1 MTTLL
6 VANRG
11 EIARRIFRTARRMGM
26 GCIAVYSD
34 ADAGAPFVKE
44 ADQAVRI
51 GPAPAAESYLRMD
64 RIAAAAKE
72 AGAGLVH
79 PGYGFLAENHEF
91 AQACA
96 DAGLVFVGP
105 PAEVLRAMGSKEN
118 ARRIAAEAGVAVNEG
133 YSGDDQTDGAFA
145 QAADRIGYP
154 VIVKPAEGGGGKGM
168 SIVRNPR
175 ELAEAF
181 PAARRIAL
189 AAFGDDRLLLERFV
203 VGARHIE
210 VQIVADSHGNVVHL
224 GERDCSLQRRYQK
237 ILEESPSPFVD
248 AELRK
253 ALTDSAVA
261 IARQAGYVNAG
272 TCEFVVGEDRSFAF
286 LEMNAR
292 LQVEHPVTEMVTGID
307 LVETQLRVAM
317 GERLPFTQEDIQSKG
332 HAVEVRIYAEDPAE
346 DFLPQTGR
354 IERIAWPSEV
364 RVDTGIEEGS
374 EVTVFYDPMLVK
386 LIASGSDR
394 PSALNRLADAL
405 STTEIVGVQT
415 NLAFLRAVLE
425 EPAVVHGEVT
435 TTWLETFSPKASAGA
450 EQGGR
455 GLPQGA
461 SGPRGLIPHRREG
474 PAKRPGGRPL
484 PYGSAPART
493 SPPDPWA
500 ALGPWRLG
508 GRAAMESVAEQTSE
522 RIETVGP
529 SHMHAPLPGKVVAV
543 NVSDG
548 ERVKKGAVLVVVEA
562 MKMEHAIRA
571 PADGVVTAVACSAG
585 DQVDRGQTL
594 VDFEPA

>member
-1 MTTLL
+1 VTTLL

-11 EIARRIFRTARRMGM
+11 EIVRRIFRTARRMEM
-26 GCIAVYSD
+26 RCVAVYSD

-44 ADQAVRI
+44 ADQAIHI
-51 GPAPAAESYLRMD
+51 GPAPAAESYLRID
-64 RIAAAAKE
+64 RIIEAATQ
-72 AGAGLVH
+72 AGADLVH

-105 PAEVLRAMGSKEN
+105 PAAVLRAMGSKEN
-118 ARRIAAEAGVAVNEG
+118 ARRIAAGAGVSVNEG
-133 YSGDDQTDGAFA
+133 YSGDDQTDDAFA

-168 SIVRNPR
+168 SIAHNPR
-175 ELAEAF
+175 ELAEAL
-181 PAARRIAL
+181 PAARRIAA
-189 AAFGDDRLLLERFV
+189 AAFGNDRLLLERFV
-203 VGARHIE
+203 EGARHIE

-237 ILEESPSPFVD
+237 ILEETPSPFVD

-261 IARQAGYVNAG
+261 IARQANYVNAG

-307 LVETQLRVAM
+307 LVEMQLRVAM
-317 GERLPFTQEDIQSKG
+317 GERLPFAQEEIQSRG
-332 HAVEVRIYAEDPAE
+332 HAVEVRIYAEDPGD

-374 EVTVFYDPMLVK
+374 EVTVFYDPMLAK
-386 LIASGSDR
+386 LIASGPDR
-394 PSALNRLADAL
+394 PSALRRLTDAL
-405 STTEIVGVQT
+405 SVTKITGVQT

-425 EPAVVHGEVT
+425 EPVVVRGEVT
-435 TTWLETFSPKASAGA
+435 TTWLETFSPKA
-450 EQGGR
+450 
-455 GLPQGA
+455 
-461 SGPRGLIPHRREG
+461 
-474 PAKRPGGRPL
+474 
-484 PYGSAPART
+484 PART
-493 SPPDPWA
+493 PHPDPWV

-508 GRAAMESVAEQTSE
+508 GLPAMESVAEQTSE

-543 NVSDG
+543 NVANG
-548 ERVKKGAVLVVVEA
+548 ARVKKGAVLVVVEA